1 MYNWIK
7 ECKTLGIV
15 PQDGHS
21 KNSYTDGHKCTAID
35 HYRGHSRYIAFTY
48 RRLSFLS
55 KGLLWRWIIAKPQS
69 IATMELKAKGA
80 LKAFW

>member
-21 KNSYTDGHKCTAID
+21 KNSYTDEHKCAAID
-35 HYRGHSRYIAFTY
+35 HYRGHSRYIALTY
-48 RRLSFLS
+48 RRLSFPS
-55 KGLLWRWIIAKPQS
+55 KELLWKPQS